1 MLKND
6 STTFWLSLS
15 FVIVTSFFT
24 YMYNYVYPPN
34 LFWDENYHIA
44 SAQKYIHGVYYM
56 EPHPPL
62 GKLFIAAGEVLLRPN
77 EKSDQFLE
85 TNYGKNIPTGFSF
98 AGYRFFPT
106 LFGWLLAPVLFGIFY
121 LVTKRSLWALLLSSL
136 YIFDTA
142 FIVHHRSAM
151 LESTLH
157 FFAGTMILT
166 WLLVLEQK
174 KYPQRQWWLAA
185 LCGISFGAALTTKA
199 NALIMILLAP
209 AVIWYYKDALKQL
222 AIITVSFLGATMLVY
237 CSVWQIHFALG
248 DTIEPKLPSQGYFK
262 ASPEYKDILKA
273 GTNGSL
279 TNFPVMLRDSL
290 RFLPHYARGVP
301 KLDLCKESENGS
313 PWFYWPVGGRSISY
327 RWESDKIET
336 YRYLYLQANPVSW
349 GFGLLGFLG
358 CVSVL
363 FGYIFLP
370 VKGKLKNP
378 VLLLTFTGM
387 YIAYLATMSQ
397 IDRVMYLYHYMVPLL
412 FAFILFG
419 LLIVEIE
426 NIWHLKLKDSS
437 KTILLL
443 CCAIC
448 IVGGFWFYRPF
459 AYYEP
464 INADQFKSRAL
475 LPIWDMTCV
484 NCTKERYLH
493 PNTCS

>member
-1 MLKND
+1 MLIKD
-6 STTFWLSLS
+6 STVYWLSFT
-15 FVIVTSFFT
+15 FVLVASFFT
-24 YMYNYVYPPN
+24 YMFNYAYPPN

-62 GKLFIAAGEVLLRPN
+62 GKLFIAAGEVLLHPN

-85 TNYGKNIPTGFSF
+85 TNYGKDIPIGFSF

-121 LVTKRSLWALLLSSL
+121 LITKKSLWALLLSTL

-166 WLLVLEQK
+166 WLLVLQQK
-174 KYPQRQWWLAA
+174 KQSKQQWWLAA
-185 LCGISFGAALTTKA
+185 LCGVSFGAALATKA
-199 NALIMILLAP
+199 NALILILLAP
-209 AVIWYYKDALKQL
+209 AVVWHYKDRLKQL
-222 AIITVSFLGATMLVY
+222 SIITGSFLAATALVY

-248 DTIEPKLPSQGYFK
+248 DTVEPKLPSNGYFK
-262 ASPEYKDILKA
+262 ASQEYKNILKE
-273 GTNGSL
+273 GSNGSL
-279 TNFPVMLRDSL
+279 LHFPVMLRDSL

-301 KLDLCKESENGS
+301 TLDLCKESENGS
-313 PWFYWPVGGRSISY
+313 PWFYWPVGGRAISY
-327 RWESDKIET
+327 RWESDKMET
-336 YRYLYLQANPVSW
+336 YRYLYLQANPISW
-349 GFGLLGFLG
+349 GLGLLGILG
-358 CVSVL
+358 SLSVL

-370 VKGKLKNP
+370 VKGTLKNP

-387 YIAYLATMSQ
+387 YIAYLTSIAQ
-397 IDRVMYLYHYMVPLL
+397 LDRVMYLYHYMLPLL
-412 FAFILFG
+412 FAFILCG
-419 LLIVEIE
+419 LLIVEIQ
-426 NIWHLKLKDSS
+426 NIWHLKLQDYG
-437 KTILLL
+437 KTMLLL
-443 CCAIC
+443 CFSVFVLA
-448 IVGGFWFYRPF
+448 GFWFYHPF

-464 INADQFKSRAL
+464 INADQFKRRAI
-475 LPIWDMTCV
+475 LPIWDMNCV
-484 NCTKERYLH
+484 TCTKERYMH